1 MNAAW
6 GTKNGLAR
14 ADIIAAWRARS
25 TEDRAATLDDLHLV
39 WAKADGEMRS
49 FGKGQAPQDEGY
61 AEAASRL
68 HEACAELIS
77 MRTRAAYAD
86 LLAAGLGVGLDYADR
101 YALAKRHERSAER
114 RVGKECA
121 VRVDTGGVRVI
132 KKKQN
137 EEW

>member
-77 MRTRAAYAD
+77 MRTRAAYARSEEHTSE
-86 LLAAGLGVGLDYADR
+86 LQSLMRISYAVFC
-101 YALAKRHERSAER
+101 LKN
-114 RVGKECA
+114 
-121 VRVDTGGVRVI
+121 
-132 KKKQN
+132 KKNKCRN
-137 EEW
+137 HARTVLHI

>member
-1 MNAAW
+1 
-6 GTKNGLAR
+6 
-14 ADIIAAWRARS
+14 
-25 TEDRAATLDDLHLV
+25 
-39 WAKADGEMRS
+39 MRS

-101 YALAKRHERSAER
+101 YALAKRRAGAVDFDDLIGRAVALLEQPGRS
-114 RVGKECA
+114 
-121 VRVDTGGVRVI
+121 
-132 KKKQN
+132 
-137 EEW
+137 EEPTSELQSLMRLPYAAL